1 MPKIKRSTYP
11 WSNPYDIKTPGI
23 ELNPQVF
30 NALLREKGVR
40 VHHEKAVAC
49 PNYKGNIDSGNHP
62 IDCPF
67 CKGQG
72 FVFYDGYEFTA
83 LFQGNTLQ
91 RMFQA
96 QGYLDPG
103 TALMTVPSQLED
115 KETFIYLHYFDRITL
130 LDFED
135 RYNELIQRSE
145 GTTDLI
151 RYEALQVEYLS
162 TANNQYYES
171 KDFIIDD
178 NGNIEWIVKDR
189 PGRNELP
196 DYGEVYTISYLY
208 RPVFRIVQL
217 LHEGRFSQR
226 KLKLP
231 GVVPTRYP
239 QQVIIKKDFLL
250 DKEDSETGEL
260 IREPVVP

>member
-1 MPKIKRSTYP
+1 MPKIKRNTYP
-11 WSNPYDIKTPGI
+11 WTNPYDPKMAAV
-23 ELNPQVF
+23 ELNPDSF
-30 NALLREKGVR
+30 NALLRAKGVR
-40 VHHEKAVAC
+40 VQHDKAVAC

-72 FVFYDGYEFTA
+72 FVYYDGGEFTA
-83 LFQGNTLQ
+83 LFQSNTLQ

-103 TALMTVPSQLED
+103 TALLTVPSELED
-115 KETFIYLHYFDRITL
+115 KQTIVYLHYFDRLTL

-135 RYNELIQRSE
+135 RYNDLVQRTN
-145 GTTDLI
+145 GITDLL
-151 RYEALQVEYLS
+151 RYDALKVEYLS
-162 TANNQYYES
+162 TANAQYEEG

-178 NGNIEWIVKDR
+178 NGNIEWIVVDR

-196 DYGEVYTISYLY
+196 EYGAVYTVSYLY
-208 RPVFRIVQL
+208 RPVYRIVQI
-217 LHEGRFSQR
+217 LHEGRFSSQ

-231 GVVPTRYP
+231 NLTPRRYP
-239 QQVIIKKDFLL
+239 QQVIIKKDFLC
-250 DKEDSETGEL
+250 DKISVEDGEVMKQP
-260 IREPVVP
+260 IVP